1 MFSFTKN
8 ASETSVKMLEID
20 LLLEFWAIYF
30 TKLAWSLD
38 SIEMEFKYQ
47 KWKWQKTILE
57 NLFVIFILTSR
68 KIKRKLGCLCSDV
81 KFLRYVHWWLIPKVV
96 WKVSSLHL
104 NTLVTGLKQTLHTQR
119 HPISSI
125 SDISFTCPF
134 QTQQYLLLCTIHH
147 NQLSWARYKT
157 ELMLI

>member
-1 MFSFTKN
+1 MNLNVQLHKKCIWD
-8 ASETSVKMLEID
+8 VCLEID
-20 LLLEFWAIYF
+20 LLLKFWAIYF
-30 TKLAWSLD
+30 AKLAWSLD

-57 NLFVIFILTSR
+57 NLFVIFILTPWKKEKNS
-68 KIKRKLGCLCSDV
+68 GDV

-96 WKVSSLHL
+96 WKVSPLHL

-134 QTQQYLLLCTIHH
+134 LRQQSIFT
-147 NQLSWARYKT
+147 LSVSSQAIILSK
-157 ELMLI
+157 IQN